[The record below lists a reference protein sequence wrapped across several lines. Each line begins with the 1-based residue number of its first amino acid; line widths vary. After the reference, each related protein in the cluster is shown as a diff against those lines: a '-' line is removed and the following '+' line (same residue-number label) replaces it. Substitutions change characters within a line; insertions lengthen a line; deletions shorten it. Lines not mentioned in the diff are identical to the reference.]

1 MMNVEIFFLELMFSC
16 ATASG
21 VPDRQGTYGLCGLAT
36 LTEGSI
42 F

>member
-1 MMNVEIFFLELMFSC
+1 MMNVELHFLVLMFSC
-16 ATASG
+16 ATAAG
-21 VPDRQGTYGLCGLAT
+21 VPDRQGTYCLCGLAT